1 MNGKQKFYLLVFLF
15 QFLLVFIVFFGV
27 NSLEAFAQ
35 ETGGDVAG
43 EDRGI
48 IAIAAALSVGLACI
62 GAAIAIKTTGTAAIS
77 ILSENQSAFFKAF
90 LVVAL
95 CEAIAVYGLIIGIFL
110 VNKI

>member
-1 MNGKQKFYLLVFLF
+1 MNGKQKFYLCMFFF
-15 QFLLVFIVFFGV
+15 QFFLIFIVFIGV
-27 NSLEAFAQ
+27 HSLEAFAQ
-35 ETGGDVAG
+35 ESGAPVSG

-48 IAIAAALSVGLACI
+48 IAIAASLSVGIACI